1 MHFYIFAFLAKAPM
15 LNIDMKTFTLPLLL
29 LALIGLSGCN
39 TPTRVD
45 FDTASISKIR
55 SYKCYTID
63 TRETRAHYQ
72 GVVLSPIV
80 DRRVERSIETVMT
93 RRGFT
98 QDCATPDFRIT
109 FNTIKK
115 TKTEVTDLGM
125 GGTPFR
131 RYPYR
136 GYGGYS
142 NVSIDQYEEGTFML
156 DIIDETSKE
165 LVWRGTY
172 VKRLGWDAPTDA
184 QVLEIVTDILAQF
197 PPG

>member
-1 MHFYIFAFLAKAPM
+1 MLAANMKIFCA
-15 LNIDMKTFTLPLLL
+15 TLLL
-29 LALIGLSGCN
+29 ITLIGLTGCN

-45 FDTASISKIR
+45 FDTASIAKIR
-55 SYKCYTID
+55 TYKCYTID
-63 TRETRAHYQ
+63 TRETRSHYQ
-72 GVVLSPIV
+72 DVVLSPIV

-93 RRGFT
+93 RRGYT

-109 FNTIKK
+109 FNTVKK
-115 TKTEVTDLGM
+115 TKTEVTDMGM
-125 GGTPFR
+125 GGTSFR

-136 GYGGYS
+136 GYAGYS
-142 NVSIDQYEEGTFML
+142 NVSVDQYEEGTFML
-156 DIIDETSKE
+156 DIIDEASKE

-172 VKRLGWDAPTDA
+172 VKRLGWDAPTDS